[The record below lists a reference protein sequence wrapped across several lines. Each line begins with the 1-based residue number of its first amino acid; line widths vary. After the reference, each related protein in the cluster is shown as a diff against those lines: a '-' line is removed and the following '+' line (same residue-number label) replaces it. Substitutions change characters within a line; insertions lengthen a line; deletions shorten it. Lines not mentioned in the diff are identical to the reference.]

1 MTCVYERRQR
11 LLPLL
16 SYGPDPLP
24 NGPSQKWWL
33 GPFHLDAWLKRTR
46 VCRER
51 TNLRRGS
58 ERLSGVS
65 LKVDLPMKLHFR
77 SIEEIVL

>member
-1 MTCVYERRQR
+1 M
-11 LLPLL
+11 
-16 SYGPDPLP
+16 
-24 NGPSQKWWL
+24 L
-33 GPFHLDAWLKRTR
+33 GSNEQEFAVNEQIPGG
-46 VCRER
+46 
-51 TNLRRGS
+51 GS